1 MNRTKLIYFV
11 AGVVTGT
18 IGAVVAQK
26 AHFFFTHRK
35 YEIKEPDFDISE
47 YDIDEDEEDEKYSEE
62 YLHTDC
68 SEMSEEESEEIKE
81 KLQNNLERTTHYAKM
96 YRAKDFEEKQIAEEN
111 GEEFDDEVDEE
122 DEDMNVE
129 GLQWDVEANE
139 DHQKN
144 RGKAPRIISYEAT
157 LDIPDY
163 IEMRDLYYYYH
174 DTILANE
181 EGEILDP
188 DIFTGDCLYK
198 FGFDSNPDEELIY
211 VMNYRLDTCYTIHK
225 VLTGFNPS

>member
-11 AGVVTGT
+11 AGVVTGS
-18 IGAVVAQK
+18 IGAVVTQK

-35 YEIKEPDFDISE
+35 YEIKEPDFDMSE
-47 YDIDEDEEDEKYSEE
+47 YDISPEENEE
-62 YLHTDC
+62 YSAEDMLKDLKTGR
-68 SEMSEEESEEIKE
+68 SEMSEEETEEIKE

-96 YRAKDFEEKQIAEEN
+96 YKRSNEDAEEDN
-111 GEEFDDEVDEE
+111 IEDEE
-122 DEDMNVE
+122 EME
-129 GLQWDVEANE
+129 AKLEWDIEANE

-144 RGKAPRIISYEAT
+144 KGKAPKIISYEAT
-157 LDIPDY
+157 KDLPDY
-163 IEMRDLYYYYH
+163 IEMRDLYYWYY
-174 DTILANE
+174 DTLLANE

-211 VMNYRLDTCYTIHK
+211 VMNYRLDTCYAVHK
-225 VLTGFNPS
+225 ELGDFTPLAK